1 MNIGEQKLST
11 LMPLLQEIAAK
22 HGLRLYIA
30 REFKLARFILAN
42 TYMNFI

>member
-1 MNIGEQKLST
+1 MSLGEQTLST
-11 LMPLLQEIAAK
+11 VMPLLQDVAAK